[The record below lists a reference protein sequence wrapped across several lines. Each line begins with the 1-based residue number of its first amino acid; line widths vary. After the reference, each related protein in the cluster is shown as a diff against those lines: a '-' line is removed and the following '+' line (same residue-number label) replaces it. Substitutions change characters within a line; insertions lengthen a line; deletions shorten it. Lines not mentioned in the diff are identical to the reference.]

1 MKERERKQSGLGFL
15 WLLVVVIL
23 LAVLVSLSG
32 CGTAKGICGD
42 MEYMFHGAGTLA
54 GDMEDAYK

>member
-1 MKERERKQSGLGFL
+1 MNKQDGFL

-32 CGTAKGICGD
+32 CGTAKGLCGD
-42 MEYMFHGAGTLA
+42 AEYILHGAGTLA
-54 GDMEDAYK
+54 GDMEDTYK